1 VTRVVL
7 SLLATAIAVFAC
19 GPRSHS
25 APTSARAGK
34 PSGQL
39 VAHVDVQLRDGV
51 EFDLSLLNDSGKRV
65 ELDFTSGKTHDFVV
79 LDARGREVWRWS
91 EGRMFTQAMRNR
103 LLDVRD
109 TAHWSERWDAAAP
122 GAYTVVAML
131 TAANHPVEQRVD
143 FRVP

>member
-1 VTRVVL
+1 M
-7 SLLATAIAVFAC
+7 
-19 GPRSHS
+19 
-25 APTSARAGK
+25 
-34 PSGQL
+34 
-39 VAHVDVQLRDGV
+39 AHVDVQLRDGV